1 VDHKSRKK
9 FKQLLIRNDLNVS
22 IKKPSGKN
30 RFKYVYIRQKL
41 CHICSSYKKFKFYS
55 IDRLFPPRSKKL
67 IASCLNSL
75 FVSHCVFGLNEKE
88 SFKSKNTKRTNLG
101 CQMGYFQTKIPNLGK
116 KLGACNWRGWY
127 ILWPFGL
134 FYRYFMTVW
143 YILWPFGTFYDRLV
157 HFMTVWYILCS
168 FDTFFPVLV
177 SCTKKNLAIL
187 VDSIYDRLVYLL
199 VIWYNVPPFW

>member
-116 KLGACNWRGWY
+116 NRG
-127 ILWPFGL
+127 LQL
-134 FYRYFMTVW
+134 KRLVYFMAIRS
-143 YILWPFGTFYDRLV
+143 ILQRFYDRLV
-157 HFMTVWYILCS
+157 HFMTVWYILWPFGTFCVHL
-168 FDTFFPVLV
+168 THFFPFWYHVPR
-177 SCTKKNLAIL
+177 KIL
-187 VDSIYDRLVYLL
+187 QS
-199 VIWYNVPPFW
+199 W